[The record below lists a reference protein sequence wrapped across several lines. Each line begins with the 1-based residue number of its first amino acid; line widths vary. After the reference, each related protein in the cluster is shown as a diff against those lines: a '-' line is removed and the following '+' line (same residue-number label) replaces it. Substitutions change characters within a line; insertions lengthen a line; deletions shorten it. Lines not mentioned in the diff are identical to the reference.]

1 MCSENRR
8 NNTHQKRII
17 AFAYKRQNNNGQIK
31 TIKIDWDNSGMSFKI
46 DGCIS
51 QLTPQKRCMTNDP
64 KTQLL
69 QTTDLI
75 PFLCEFA
82 RVGSAALQ
90 DREFSFDSY
99 FSSFG
104 DHPGKVLE
112 AVAEGAKRQA
122 PMLQTR
128 IKSLF
133 PFCRLTTH

>member
-1 MCSENRR
+1 
-8 NNTHQKRII
+8 
-17 AFAYKRQNNNGQIK
+17 
-31 TIKIDWDNSGMSFKI
+31 
-46 DGCIS
+46 
-51 QLTPQKRCMTNDP
+51 MTNDP

-75 PFLCEFA
+75 QFICEFA

-112 AVAEGAKRQA
+112 AVAEGARRQA
-122 PMLQTR
+122 PCC
-128 IKSLF
+128 KHVSSLCF
-133 PFCRLTTH
+133 PYVG